1 MNCSWYLSNR
11 AQCYAI
17 RRSGLEVFY
26 KTAYF
31 PLFIY
36 LGRGGTRKP
45 WQDQRESF
53 TLPLSSD
60 LKPRSPEKP
69 ALSWKTNSQRGTA
82 DWMSYRAVWLDVND
96 SWPAWG
102 TRCCYSR
109 PGGQQHQ
116 CTRGRRALGKQN
128 LPSNPNPCFSSCRSG
143 HQRQWMAKSFSG
155 TQQFVLPWN
164 TTEKIACCMW

>member
-45 WQDQRESF
+45 WQDQREAF

-60 LKPRSPEKP
+60 LKPWSPEKP
-69 ALSWKTNSQRGTA
+69 ALTWITNSQRGTA
-82 DWMSYRAVWLDVND
+82 DWTSYGAVWLNVND
-96 SWPAWG
+96 NCRAWG
-102 TRCCYSR
+102 TRWCYSW

-116 CTRGRRALGKQN
+116 CTCRRRRALGKQN
-128 LPSNPNPCFSSCRSG
+128 LQSNPNPWFSSRRSG
-143 HQRQWMAKSFSG
+143 HQRQWMAKSLQWHS
-155 TQQFVLPWN
+155 TVCALM
-164 TTEKIACCMW
+164 K